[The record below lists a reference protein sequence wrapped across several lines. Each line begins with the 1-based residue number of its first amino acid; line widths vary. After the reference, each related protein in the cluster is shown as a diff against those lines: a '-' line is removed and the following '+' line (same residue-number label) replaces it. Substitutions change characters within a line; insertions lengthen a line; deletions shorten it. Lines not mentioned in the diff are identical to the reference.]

1 VVKLAQVMR
10 VGFQAEIAA
19 RITDG
24 ARLTGARIGQE
35 PTGTGAPDHRFGREE
50 HVMQHDPIHVRPSLE
65 HRHSGRFTRR
75 RVLGAGGAAAGLAA
89 AGPLRTWAAPA
100 RQDEPVALKFITLG
114 EEWAEHMQEVIDAF
128 EAANPGITV
137 EMETYPFR
145 QLFEII
151 EVRMQAQSADVD
163 LISVDVPLVASYSVR
178 GFLHPLDAYFTP
190 EEMESTWVPA
200 SVNAG
205 IYNDQFMAAPQNS
218 STQFMYI
225 NPRIFADAGVEPPPA
240 IEDGAAV
247 DAALVDAVVEGRWTW
262 EQVVEAAQALTA
274 DTNGDGA
281 PDTWGMMFDQV
292 SRPYQILA
300 LPESLNQPSVSED
313 GLSTDG
319 YLNSENWVR
328 AATFYG
334 DLYNALAVSPKGVTA
349 DNSYEVFA
357 AGNAAMYVGGE
368 WNILRFAAVDDL
380 EFAIAAHPYFA
391 DGRVATPTGSWHVGV
406 SAFSEKQ
413 DAAAEFVRFITL
425 SPEGSQIWFD
435 SHGQFPATTALLDR
449 LDNDETYA
457 EFPLGAYRLGAY
469 EARNTAVGR
478 PQTPGYL
485 EFEDIL
491 ATTLEDIRNGSDPAS
506 SLDAA
511 VQRIDR
517 ALARYR

>member
-1 VVKLAQVMR
+1 V
-10 VGFQAEIAA
+10 
-19 RITDG
+19 
-24 ARLTGARIGQE
+24 
-35 PTGTGAPDHRFGREE
+35 
-50 HVMQHDPIHVRPSLE
+50 
-65 HRHSGRFTRR
+65 
-75 RVLGAGGAAAGLAA
+75 AAGLATTD
-89 AGPLRTWAAPA
+89 PVRSWAAPA
-100 RQDEPVALKFITLG
+100 RQEPVALKFITLG
-114 EEWAEHMQEVIDAF
+114 EAWAEHMQEVIDAF

-137 EMETYPFR
+137 AMETYPFR

-151 EVRMQAQSADVD
+151 EVRMAGQSSDVD
-163 LISVDVPLVASYSVR
+163 LISVDVPLVASYAVR

-200 SVNAG
+200 SVDAG

-218 STQFMYI
+218 STQFLYI
-225 NPRIFADAGVEPPPA
+225 NRQLFTDAGVEPPPA
-240 IEDGAAV
+240 IEDGSTV
-247 DAALVDAVVEGRWTW
+247 DEELVNAVVEGRWTW
-262 EQVVEAAQALTA
+262 EQVVEASQALTA

-281 PDTWGMMFDQV
+281 PDTWGILFDQV

-313 GLSTDG
+313 GLQTDG

-334 DLYNALAVSPKGVTA
+334 DLYNALQVSPKGVTA
-349 DNSYEVFA
+349 DDSFEVFG
-357 AGNAAMYVGGE
+357 AGNAAMFVGGE
-368 WNILRFAAVDDL
+368 WNILRFAAVDELD
-380 EFAIAAHPYFA
+380 FAIAAHPFFA

-406 SAFSEKQ
+406 SAFSQKQ
-413 DAAAEFVRFITL
+413 DAAAEFVRFLTL
-425 SPEGSQIWFD
+425 SPEGTQIWFD
-435 SHGQFPATTALLDR
+435 SHGQFPATTHLLDR
-449 LDNDETYA
+449 LDTDETYA

-469 EARNTAVGR
+469 EARNTAVPR

-491 ATTLEDIRNGSDPAS
+491 ATTLEDIRNGSDPAQ

>member
-1 VVKLAQVMR
+1 MQRDPMHGQRPLER
-10 VGFQAEIAA
+10 RHPSHFS
-19 RITDG
+19 RR
-24 ARLTGARIGQE
+24 RLL
-35 PTGTGAPDHRFGREE
+35 GTG
-50 HVMQHDPIHVRPSLE
+50 
-65 HRHSGRFTRR
+65 
-75 RVLGAGGAAAGLAA
+75 GAVVGLAA

-100 RQDEPVALKFITLG
+100 RQEPVALKFITLG

-178 GFLHPLDAYFTP
+178 GFLHPLDAYFAP
-190 EEMESTWVPA
+190 EEMETTWVPA

-225 NPRIFADAGVEPPPA
+225 NRQIFADAGVEPPPA

-247 DAALVDAVVEGRWTW
+247 DEELVNSVVEGRWTW

-281 PDTWGMMFDQV
+281 PDTWGVMFDQV

-319 YLNSENWVR
+319 FLNSENWVR

-368 WNILRFAAVDDL
+368 WNIPRFAGADGLDFAV
-380 EFAIAAHPYFA
+380 AAHPYFS

-406 SAFSEKQ
+406 SAFSQKQ
-413 DAAAEFVRFITL
+413 DAAAEFVRFLTL

-469 EARNTAVGR
+469 EARNTAVPR

-491 ATTLEDIRNGSDPAS
+491 ATTLEDIRNGSDPAA

>member
-1 VVKLAQVMR
+1 MQRDPAQ
-10 VGFQAEIAA
+10 FQ
-19 RITDG
+19 R
-24 ARLTGARIGQE
+24 
-35 PTGTGAPDHRFGREE
+35 
-50 HVMQHDPIHVRPSLE
+50 SLE
-65 HRHSGRFTRR
+65 RRYRSHVSRR
-75 RVLGAGGAAAGLAA
+75 RVLGAAGAAAGLAA
-89 AGPLRTWAAPA
+89 AGPVRGWAAPA
-100 RQDEPVALKFITLG
+100 RQEPVALTFITLG
-114 EEWAEHMQEVIDAF
+114 EDWAENMQKVIDAF
-128 EAANPGITV
+128 EAATPGITV
-137 EMETYPFR
+137 AMETYPFR

-151 EVRMQAQSADVD
+151 EVRMQAQSGDVD

-200 SVNAG
+200 SVDAG

-225 NPRIFADAGVEPPPA
+225 NRQLFADAGVEPPPA

-247 DAALVDAVVEGRWTW
+247 DAELVDAVVAGRWTW

-319 YLNSENWVR
+319 FLNSENWVR

-368 WNILRFAAVDDL
+368 WNIPRFSAADGLD
-380 EFAIAAHPYFA
+380 FAVAAHPYFA

-413 DAAAEFVRFITL
+413 DAAAEFVRFLTL

-449 LDNDETYA
+449 LDSDETYA

-469 EARNTAVGR
+469 EARNTAVPR

-491 ATTLEDIRNGSDPAS
+491 ATTLEDIRNGSDPAP

-517 ALARYR
+517 ALARYQ

>member
-1 VVKLAQVMR
+1 
-10 VGFQAEIAA
+10 
-19 RITDG
+19 
-24 ARLTGARIGQE
+24 
-35 PTGTGAPDHRFGREE
+35 
-50 HVMQHDPIHVRPSLE
+50 MQRDPMHL
-65 HRHSGRFTRR
+65 RHSLGRRHPGQFSRR
-75 RVLGAGGAAAGLAA
+75 RLLGAGGAAAGLAA

-100 RQDEPVALKFITLG
+100 RQEPVALKFITLG

-163 LISVDVPLVASYSVR
+163 LISVDVPVVASYSVR

-225 NPRIFADAGVEPPPA
+225 NRQIFADAGVEPPPA

-274 DTNGDGA
+274 DTTGDGA
-281 PDTWGMMFDQV
+281 PDIWGFMFDQV

-319 YLNSENWVR
+319 FLNSENWVR

-368 WNILRFAAVDDL
+368 WNLLRFAAADGLD
-380 EFAIAAHPYFA
+380 FAVAAHPYFA

-413 DAAAEFVRFITL
+413 DAAAEFVRFLTL

-449 LDNDETYA
+449 LDTDETYA
-457 EFPLGAYRLGAY
+457 EFPLGAYRLGAS
-469 EARNTAVGR
+469 EARNTAVPR

-491 ATTLEDIRNGSDPAS
+491 ATTLEDIRNGSDPAP